1 MCEMLVEAW
10 GTYNIHCL
18 YHCFGYF
25 QAEKLNITFVSP
37 KSGLGLLSVE
47 DKEKVKATQE
57 KNRKLLRIPRRL
69 SFRMICWCHL
79 SVFLHFTVFVG
90 CMNYISLSIWDS
102 TRMSKQC
109 GATYCSCSFGMNDN
123 FGTLH
128 LALTHLLYRLFV
140 IWRLYSAG
148 RVDWNWNVRNACR
161 YSFWN
166 HLVMFTC
173 RTK

>member
-1 MCEMLVEAW
+1 MYEVLVEAW
-10 GTYNIHCL
+10 SRHNVHCL

-90 CMNYISLSIWDS
+90 CINYIGMSVWDS
-102 TRMSKQC
+102 TPVSKQC
-109 GATYCSCSFGMNDN
+109 GATYFPCSFGMNGN

-128 LALTHLLYRLFV
+128 LALNYLWPCLQIVPSLKV
-140 IWRLYSAG
+140 IWLDMYIG
-148 RVDWNWNVRNACR
+148 MWI
-161 YSFWN
+161 
-166 HLVMFTC
+166 
-173 RTK
+173 